1 MVKLFCSIVGVAGS
15 AFSVEVD
22 EGKTVDD
29 LKEAIKA
36 KKANDFKEVDADKL
50 QLFLAKKDEGRGPW
64 LTEEEVKK
72 DVIDTTGLKLLGAA
86 RARLRRVGLSDV
98 DVGGVDEDEEVEGR
112 GPVNVLVVVPEGAVG
127 SALSQPANS
136 ATIPNIA
143 WYGTRGSIVEGEG
156 IDLKDPRTLSRA
168 TLTADIIRRLEETH
182 VLLVK
187 SPPMTGKTSLA
198 TLVSRSLVDRHTIDN
213 KKMVLFNL
221 SALSTHENETFEENF
236 KKQCEMD
243 WKNAVATLPTQAK
256 CMVYL
261 VVDEVQVIYKEGTHS
276 PRRKSTVFWELIKYV
291 LSNGNYS
298 IRILMFA
305 AYGSGVEYTRLATP
319 IQFDD
324 RIVLGID
331 QLNFSHAEV
340 SEYVQKWFKGTTSF
354 GGLSSSAM
362 KEFCA
367 NLEEVTGRHIGLCA
381 TTISEL
387 NRVHA
392 SRNRSASR
400 QPLPAEWIRMLQS
413 GSLYE
418 ANDEALFK
426 ALTSTRAVK
435 VLDTL
440 DENELDRLE
449 RIAYGANSDFD
460 TDIVE
465 QCLRKGILVQT
476 ERRFEFSSP
485 VMWRFFVKMRVGHI
499 VRALHVPKTLPEM
512 VARVMRSIDYDSIR
526 QTLGRSLSS
535 DIPLERAWQ
544 MEFYKAAYHCTPST
558 FATSVDVGAL
568 FGSSGFVDFTIHGGD
583 IFWGIELLRE
593 ASNLAEHIKRFSPG
607 GRYSSLPLTA
617 FCLIDFRR
625 VASIDDVPIERIAEN
640 MRDCD
645 KLFVVCYDARMEGV
659 MVINSAMDVVY
670 RTQS

>member
-1 MVKLFCSIVGVAGS
+1 MVNLLCAIVGTSSNAFEVNIDDSASVA
-15 AFSVEVD
+15 A
-22 EGKTVDD
+22 
-29 LKEAIKA
+29 LKKIIKA
-36 KKANDFKEVDADKL
+36 DNPDTIKCDAAKL
-50 QLFLAKKDEGRGPW
+50 ELFLAKKGDGW
-64 LTEEEVKK
+64 LPDNEDLDTLLQSE
-72 DVIDTTGLKLLGAA
+72 IDTSSYLHMRASWKLSKPNLFGPDVSLGE
-86 RARLRRVGLSDV
+86 DV
-98 DVGGVDEDEEVEGR
+98 VH
-112 GPVNVLVVVPEGAVG
+112 VLVVVPEGAVG
-127 SALSQPANS
+127 SALLQPANS
-136 ATIPNIA
+136 ATIQNIA

-156 IDLKDPRTLSRA
+156 VDLKDPRTLSRA
-168 TLTADIIRRLEETH
+168 ILTADILRRLEETH
-182 VLLVK
+182 VLLVT

-198 TLVSRSLVDRHTIDN
+198 TLVSRSLVDRHIMDN
-213 KKMVLFNL
+213 KKMTLFNF
-221 SALSTHENETFEENF
+221 SALAIPDDSTFEQVF
-236 KKQCEMD
+236 KKRCTID
-243 WKNAVATLPTQAK
+243 WSEATLNLPTPDR
-256 CMVYL
+256 MVYL
-261 VVDEVQVIYKEGTHS
+261 VVDEVQVIYKEGTNP
-276 PRRKSTVFWELIKYV
+276 PRRKSTVFWELVKYV

-331 QLNFSHAEV
+331 QLKFSHAEV
-340 SEYVQKWFKGTTSF
+340 SEYVQKWFKGITCFEGS
-354 GGLSSSAM
+354 SSSAM
-362 KEFCA
+362 KDFCA
-367 NLEEVTGRHIGLCA
+367 NLEEVTGRHVGLCA
-381 TTISEL
+381 TTIFEL

-418 ANDEALFK
+418 ANDKALFK

-435 VLDTL
+435 VLNTL
-440 DENELDRLE
+440 DKDELDRLE

-544 MEFYKAAYHCTPST
+544 MEFYKAAYRCTPST
-558 FATSVDVGAL
+558 FVTSADVGAL

-607 GRYSSLPLTA
+607 GRYSSLPLTE
-617 FCLIDFRR
+617 FCLVDFRR

-645 KLFVVCYDARMEGV
+645 KLFVVCYDARMAGV

>member
-1 MVKLFCSIVGVAGS
+1 MVNLLCAIVGTSSNAFEVNIDDSASVA
-15 AFSVEVD
+15 A
-22 EGKTVDD
+22 
-29 LKEAIKA
+29 LKKIIKA
-36 KKANDFKEVDADKL
+36 DNPDTIKCDAAKL
-50 QLFLAKKDEGRGPW
+50 ELFLAKKGDGW
-64 LTEEEVKK
+64 LPDNEDLDTLLQSE
-72 DVIDTTGLKLLGAA
+72 IDTSSYLHMRASWKLSKPNLFGPDVSLGE
-86 RARLRRVGLSDV
+86 DV
-98 DVGGVDEDEEVEGR
+98 VH
-112 GPVNVLVVVPEGAVG
+112 VLVVVPEGAVG
-127 SALSQPANS
+127 SALLQPANS
-136 ATIPNIA
+136 ATIQNIA

-156 IDLKDPRTLSRA
+156 VDLKDPRTLSRA
-168 TLTADIIRRLEETH
+168 ILTADILRRLEETH
-182 VLLVK
+182 VLLVT

-198 TLVSRSLVDRHTIDN
+198 TLVSRSLVDRHIMDN
-213 KKMVLFNL
+213 KKMTLFNF
-221 SALSTHENETFEENF
+221 SALAIPDDSTFEQVF
-236 KKQCEMD
+236 KKRCTID
-243 WKNAVATLPTQAK
+243 WSEATLNLPTPDR
-256 CMVYL
+256 MVYL
-261 VVDEVQVIYKEGTHS
+261 VVDEVQVIYKEGTNP
-276 PRRKSTVFWELIKYV
+276 PRRKSTVFGSW
-291 LSNGNYS
+291 ST
-298 IRILMFA
+298 
-305 AYGSGVEYTRLATP
+305 YGSGVEYTRLATP

-331 QLNFSHAEV
+331 QLKFSHAEV
-340 SEYVQKWFKGTTSF
+340 SEYVQKWFKGITCFEGS
-354 GGLSSSAM
+354 SSSAM
-362 KEFCA
+362 KDFCA
-367 NLEEVTGRHIGLCA
+367 NLEEVTGRHVGLCA
-381 TTISEL
+381 TTIFEL

-418 ANDEALFK
+418 ANDKALFK

-435 VLDTL
+435 VLNTL
-440 DENELDRLE
+440 DKDELDRLE

-544 MEFYKAAYHCTPST
+544 MEFYKAAYRCTPST
-558 FATSVDVGAL
+558 FVTSADVGAL

-607 GRYSSLPLTA
+607 GRYSSLPLTE
-617 FCLIDFRR
+617 FCLVDFRR

-645 KLFVVCYDARMEGV
+645 KLFVVCYDARMAGV